1 MPAYSFESLLKELG
15 EKIGISNL
23 ESTRNNNITLT
34 LKDKN
39 EVVLQQH
46 KTEPFLIIAF
56 EIAEI
61 PIGRY
66 RENILRE
73 ALKFNGLNQLHG
85 GAFAFS
91 KKTQRLFLFDMLPF
105 NDLSVDQI
113 LTILKTLSE
122 RVTQW
127 KEALNR
133 GDIPT
138 IGATTQARSGG
149 GIFGIRP

>member
-1 MPAYSFESLLKELG
+1 MPAHSFDSLLKELG
-15 EKIGISNL
+15 EKIGIPNL
-23 ESTRNNNITLT
+23 EPTSNNNLALS
-34 LKDKN
+34 LKGT

-46 KTEPFLIIAF
+46 KTEPFVIISF

-61 PIGRY
+61 PSGRY

-73 ALKFNGLNQLHG
+73 ALKFNGLNQLHAG
-85 GAFAFS
+85 IFAFS
-91 KKTQRLFLFDMLPF
+91 KKTQKLFIFDMLPL
-105 NDLSVDQI
+105 NDVSGDQVN
-113 LTILKTLSE
+113 TIMTSLGEKAAA
-122 RVTQW
+122 W

-138 IGATTQARSGG
+138 IVTASQARSG